1 MKKSKKLLSG
11 LLSLMMIFSSA
22 FIINAADTD
31 TVEKTVSLLDLSG
44 LSAGKISELPYG
56 VSDDSGMNTYAGTR
70 KIVEKNGEKVLR
82 QNFDA
87 EASKWNSSNEN
98 FADIATKTIG
108 LNVSIPSV
116 YAKYIKAIN
125 LDIENNTNNDKL
137 LYEFGIKT
145 GSYKSK
151 AGMTNSSFAGTDLS
165 KRVEAANLYKI
176 TGWYETHYGA
186 SYISNNTAYTYK
198 WSAEDI
204 AVATDIFL
212 WVSTPK
218 EGCSGKE
225 GYYFDIKDISITLK
239 GSADELETAEKAANA
254 NIERKISL
262 FDLSEFSVGDVSEL
276 PYGISNDSGM
286 NTYAGTRKIVEK
298 NGEKVLRQNF
308 DAEASKWNSS
318 NENFADIATKTI
330 GLNVSIP
337 SVYAKYIKAI
347 NLDIENNTNNDK
359 LLYEFGIKTGSYK
372 SKAGMTNSSFAGT
385 DLSKRVEAAN
395 LYKITGWYETHYGA
409 SYISN
414 NTAYTYKW
422 SAEDIAVATDIFLW
436 VSTPKEG
443 CSGKEGYYF
452 DIKDISITL
461 KGSRD
466 ELNAAEAAAA
476 EAWKTLYD
484 FEGYADGTNE
494 PGGVSSWY
502 GVSKVIEGSEYSASG
517 TKALK
522 FVNTAVDQYQ
532 DKSLEIPLNSY
543 VKRATGISL
552 WIYNTGKSETFKV
565 YLNDGS
571 NNIAQKQITVP
582 TGAYIKLRVDFNDM
596 NEINDKYNIWNIPNK
611 MSLTEEQIKSL
622 TRIILQPT
630 KNNTDPHPGFYI
642 DDIKYEQDAEHA
654 YSKTV
659 PLDKVTF
666 GTDTT
671 AAVEGDEIVFTPG
684 ETAVTAL
691 AKINVPEKFFAGASA
706 VTFNFTNNMA
716 SDFEIGAATK
726 GIRDVSTEINYWR
739 WGENW
744 DAFKTESGE
753 FSSTLAF
760 DGSTNKIIRSN
771 SDWFLYDGDKGWIS
785 GVSTP
790 ASGSEKATMTSLELR
805 IYAFA
810 GTEGTLTLNS
820 ITVTYAGNSVKAAA
834 EIENGSVSI
843 ERANVFAGDKAGFI
857 LKPNDSYIYKPG
869 SLKITGTDGS
879 EIKVEREGFR
889 KTNIGY
895 YYAFDMPD
903 ADITISAEFVLMQ
916 PVTISAEANE
926 TDKSL
931 KFDLTA
937 ATKGGNKVVI
947 EDTECEIISVGAL
960 VTTDRALTDYGFE
973 WADLTRELAASS
985 HNIAA
990 VIDDIN
996 IGDEGSGLVYDKA
1009 HEFIRYNVIIKNLGE
1024 ESRSADFL
1032 VRAYIEYK
1040 NENGEKAIAYFDD
1053 TTYCYN
1059 EMLYGEY
1066 YNEAASF
1073 SKGISYSGPF
1083 EQKVSALSKS
1093 DKIFLQETFDE
1104 IAKKGFDSVRLPVD
1118 FSSNTSDTAPYAIDE
1133 TLLSYLDTVVK
1144 NTLRAGMTIIIDFHQ
1159 TCKLGNT
1166 SLYTDPDTV
1175 SPKYLAI
1182 WQQLAEHYKEYPD
1195 RVVFEAINEPGV
1207 NATTFTSA
1215 KLMELQEKVL
1225 EIVRKTSETR
1235 KLMVATGSNN
1245 SVRALENITQKF
1257 IDDKNVIA
1265 AVHCYWPMS
1274 FTHQG
1279 ANWIKNDDGT
1289 LKYPGGVEYTAAA
1302 KAEVESAIAKCKSFI
1317 EKSNMTLWLGEFG
1330 VYQRGGAAAEDVQ
1343 AYLSDFTKLCEEN
1356 KISWCYW
1363 EYNVG
1368 FGAYDESTGWRDNV
1382 LAGLGLGQ

>member
-31 TVEKTVSLLDLSG
+31 TVEKTISLLDLSG
-44 LSAGKISELPYG
+44 HSSGEISELPYG
-56 VSDDSGMNTYAGTR
+56 MASINAKDIKDNYTGSRHIATVDG
-70 KIVEKNGEKVLR
+70 KKVLR
-82 QNFDA
+82 QNFDVK
-87 EASKWNSSNEN
+87 ASA
-98 FADIATKTIG
+98 FT
-108 LNVSIPSV
+108 
-116 YAKYIKAIN
+116 
-125 LDIENNTNNDKL
+125 TNNLSETGNGKIALAVNVPSTYLPYLEYISLDYNNATNSNL
-137 LYEFGIKT
+137 RFEFGIYNGTNYSKKT
-145 GSYKSK
+145 DVNNRLEGNVKYSP
-151 AGMTNSSFAGTDLS
+151 L
-165 KRVEAANLYKI
+165 NLYKV
-176 TGWYETHYGA
+176 GEWG
-186 SYISNNTAYTYK
+186 
-198 WSAEDI
+198 
-204 AVATDIFL
+204 AVAWMDKNSAVKWKKEDLSTVKQLFL
-212 WVSTPK
+212 IVSTP
-218 EGCSGKE
+218 ESGCNGTE
-225 GYYFDIKDISITLK
+225 GYYLDIKDIAITVK
-239 GSADELETAEKAANA
+239 GSRDELNAAEKAANA

-262 FDLSEFSVGDVSEL
+262 FDLSGLSVGEVSSL
-276 PYGISNDSGM
+276 PDGVNSWSSRD
-286 NTYAGTRKIVEK
+286 TYTGTREITEV
-298 NGEKVLRQNF
+298 GGRKVLRQNF
-308 DAEASKWNSS
+308 DVATDSWSGGNL
-318 NENFADIATKTI
+318 ADTKGGKLALT
-330 GLNVSIP
+330 VDVP
-337 SVYAKYIKAI
+337 SAYLPYLEYI
-347 NLDIENNTNNDK
+347 NLDYTTTASSRLK
-359 LLYEFGIKTGSYK
+359 YEFGMTDGESY
-372 SKAGMTNSSFAGT
+372 SKLYQTN
-385 DLSKRVEAAN
+385 DELAAAVSTVKHDPLN
-395 LYKITGWYETHYGA
+395 LYKIGGWNIDNWG
-409 SYISN
+409 SGDV
-414 NTAYTYKW
+414 KW
-422 SAEDIAVATDIFLW
+422 TKEELLTVKQLFLI
-436 VSTPKEG
+436 VSTPESG
-443 CSGKEGYYF
+443 CNGTEGYYL
-452 DIKDISITL
+452 DIKDIAITV

-494 PGGVSSWY
+494 LGGVSAS
-502 GVSKVIEGSEYSASG
+502 GAVSKVIEGSEYSASG
-517 TKALK
+517 TKALNY
-522 FVNTAVDQYQ
+522 VNTAVKEYE

-543 VKRATGISL
+543 VKRATGVSL
-552 WIYNTGKSETFKV
+552 WIYNTGKSEKFKV

-571 NNIAQKQITVP
+571 NDIAQKQFTVP

-596 NEINDKYNIWNIPNK
+596 NELNDKYNTWDTPNK
-611 MSLTEEQIKSL
+611 KSLTEEQIKSL

-642 DDIKYEQDAEHA
+642 DDVKYEQDAEHT

-659 PLDKVTF
+659 PLDNVTF

-671 AAVEGDEIVFTPG
+671 AAVEDDKIVFTPG

-706 VTFNFTNNMA
+706 VTFNFTNTIA
-716 SDFEIGAATK
+716 SEVKVGALVNGTNDEGK
-726 GIRDVSTEINYWR
+726 SGFYWK
-739 WGENW
+739 WGENK
-744 DAFKTESGE
+744 DAFKISANAENAA
-753 FSSTLAF
+753 STLRF
-760 DGSTNKIIRSN
+760 DGTQKIFESNDGWWIENWCGFATN
-771 SDWFLYDGDKGWIS
+771 
-785 GVSTP
+785 P
-790 ASGSEKATMTSLELR
+790 PSGSEKATITSLDLR
-805 IYAFA
+805 IFDFA

-820 ITVTYAGNSVKAAA
+820 ITVAYAGNSVKAAA
-834 EIENGSVSI
+834 KIENGSVSI
-843 ERANVFAGDKAGFI
+843 ERANVFAGDRAGFT
-857 LKPNDSYIYKPG
+857 LLPEDGYIYKSG
-869 SLKITGTDGS
+869 SLKIAGADGS
-879 EIKVEREGFR
+879 EIKVERDGFR

-895 YYAFDMPD
+895 YYTFDMPD
-903 ADITISAEFVLMQ
+903 ADITISAEFIPAKTVI
-916 PVTISAEANE
+916 ISAEANE

-947 EDTECEIISVGAL
+947 EGTEREIISVGAL
-960 VTTDRALTDYGFE
+960 VTTDQALTDYGFE
-973 WADLTRELAASS
+973 WADLTRELGASS
-985 HNIAA
+985 HRIAA

-996 IGDEGSGLVYDKA
+996 IGNEGSGLVYDKA
-1009 HEFIRYNVIIKNLGE
+1009 HEFIRYNVIIKNLSE
-1024 ESRSADFL
+1024 ESRNADFL

-1059 EMLYGEY
+1059 EMLYGGY

-1093 DKIFLQETFDE
+1093 NKIFLQETFDD
-1104 IAKKGFDSVRLPVD
+1104 IAAQGFDSVRLPVD

-1144 NTLRAGMTIIIDFHQ
+1144 NTLRAGMTIIVDFHQ
-1159 TCKLGNT
+1159 ACRLGDT

-1207 NATTFTSA
+1207 NTTTFTSA

-1245 SVRALENITQKF
+1245 SVRAIENITQNL
-1257 IDDKNVIA
+1257 INDKNVIA

-1289 LKYPGGVEYTAAA
+1289 LKYPGGVKYTDEA
-1302 KAEVESAIAKCKSFI
+1302 KAEVESAIKICKDFS
-1317 EKSNMTLWLGEFG
+1317 EKNNMAVWLGEFG
-1330 VYQRGGAAAEDVQ
+1330 VYQGGGAAAEDVQ
-1343 AYLSDFTKLCEEN
+1343 AYLSDFTKLCGES

-1368 FGAYDESTGWRDNV
+1368 FSAYDESTGWRGNV

>member
-44 LSAGKISELPYG
+44 LSAGEISELP
-56 VSDDSGMNTYAGTR
+56 DGMASINVKDIKDNYTGSRYIAEVDG
-70 KIVEKNGEKVLR
+70 KKVLR
-82 QNFDA
+82 QKFDVEA
-87 EASKWNSSNEN
+87 SAFTTNNLSATGNGKLALAVNVPSAYLPYLEYISLDYNNATNSNLRFEFGIYNGTNYSKKTDVNDRLEGTVKYSPLNLYKVSEWGAVAWMNKSTASKWTE
-98 FADIATKTIG
+98 
-108 LNVSIPSV
+108 
-116 YAKYIKAIN
+116 
-125 LDIENNTNNDKL
+125 EEL
-137 LYEFGIKT
+137 LTVKQ
-145 GSYKSK
+145 
-151 AGMTNSSFAGTDLS
+151 L
-165 KRVEAANLYKI
+165 
-176 TGWYETHYGA
+176 
-186 SYISNNTAYTYK
+186 
-198 WSAEDI
+198 
-204 AVATDIFL
+204 FL
-212 WVSTPK
+212 IVSTP
-218 EGCSGKE
+218 ESGCDGTE
-225 GYYFDIKDISITLK
+225 GYYLDIKDIAITVK
-239 GSADELETAEKAANA
+239 GSADELEAAEK
-254 NIERKISL
+254 
-262 FDLSEFSVGDVSEL
+262 
-276 PYGISNDSGM
+276 
-286 NTYAGTRKIVEK
+286 
-298 NGEKVLRQNF
+298 
-308 DAEASKWNSS
+308 
-318 NENFADIATKTI
+318 
-330 GLNVSIP
+330 
-337 SVYAKYIKAI
+337 
-347 NLDIENNTNNDK
+347 
-359 LLYEFGIKTGSYK
+359 
-372 SKAGMTNSSFAGT
+372 
-385 DLSKRVEAAN
+385 
-395 LYKITGWYETHYGA
+395 
-409 SYISN
+409 
-414 NTAYTYKW
+414 
-422 SAEDIAVATDIFLW
+422 
-436 VSTPKEG
+436 
-443 CSGKEGYYF
+443 
-452 DIKDISITL
+452 
-461 KGSRD
+461 
-466 ELNAAEAAAA
+466 AAA

-484 FEGYADGTNE
+484 FEGYADGSSVM
-494 PGGVSSWY
+494 GGN
-502 GVSKVIEGSEYSASG
+502 VIENSEYAASG
-517 TKALK
+517 TNALK
-522 FVNTAVDQYQ
+522 FVNTSTSAWG
-532 DKSLEIPLNSY
+532 DKDLWIPLDSY
-543 VKRATGISL
+543 VKKATGISF
-552 WIYNTGKSETFKV
+552 WIYNDGETAVSLKIRINNAEKTEGFAQAVFSAPAKKYAKCFINFK
-565 YLNDGS
+565 DCGE
-571 NNIAQKQITVP
+571 K
-582 TGAYIKLRVDFNDM
+582 G
-596 NEINDKYNIWNIPNK
+596 DKYSSNATSGKILSADEISSITNIIITPRFTHNK
-611 MSLTEEQIKSL
+611 NWT
-622 TRIILQPT
+622 
-630 KNNTDPHPGFYI
+630 FYF
-642 DDIKYEQDAEHA
+642 DDVKYEQDAEHA

-659 PLDKVTF
+659 PITADNVELTGAASMVIEDGKIIYTP
-666 GTDTT
+666 TKSETT
-671 AAVEGDEIVFTPG
+671 
-684 ETAVTAL
+684 ETNCEKRVADNEAVT
-691 AKINVPEKFFAGASA
+691 KIGIDSGFFAGAYNVVFN
-706 VTFNFTNNMA
+706 VTNELGVKTAYGVLLRGKNDNGSNTCWKWGAKWFTETPNTGITTETVRSFDGGSGDRTNFFDAGSGDYYYTNNNA
-716 SDFEIGAATK
+716 YRKVNDIPTP
-726 GIRDVSTEINYWR
+726 TEKNSITTLEFRLSNF
-739 WGENW
+739 WG
-744 DAFKTESGE
+744 T
-753 FSSTLAF
+753 
-760 DGSTNKIIRSN
+760 
-771 SDWFLYDGDKGWIS
+771 
-785 GVSTP
+785 
-790 ASGSEKATMTSLELR
+790 
-805 IYAFA
+805 
-810 GTEGTLTLNS
+810 GTFTLNS

-843 ERANVFAGDKAGFI
+843 ERAKTFTGDRAGFT
-857 LKPNDSYIYKPG
+857 LLPEDGYIYNPG
-869 SLKITGTDGS
+869 SLKIAGADGS
-879 EIKVEREGFR
+879 EIKVERDGFR

-895 YYAFDMPD
+895 YYAFDMPETD
-903 ADITISAEFVLMQ
+903 VTVSAEFIAAKTVI
-916 PVTISAEANE
+916 ISAEANE

-947 EDTECEIISVGAL
+947 EGTEREIISVGAL

-973 WADLTRELAASS
+973 WADLTRELAASN

-1073 SKGISYSGPF
+1073 SKGISYSNPF

-1093 DKIFLQETFDE
+1093 DKIFLQETFDD
-1104 IAKKGFDSVRLPVD
+1104 IAAQGFDSVRLPVD

-1159 TCKLGNT
+1159 ACRLGDT

-1215 KLMELQEKVL
+1215 RLMELQEKVL
-1225 EIVRKTSETR
+1225 EIVRKTGETR

-1245 SVRALENITQKF
+1245 SVRALENITQKL

-1302 KAEVESAIAKCKSFI
+1302 KAEVESAIAACKSFV

>member
-44 LSAGKISELPYG
+44 LSAGEISELPDGMAGFSASSIDNNYTG
-56 VSDDSGMNTYAGTR
+56 TKEIVTDESGN
-70 KIVEKNGEKVLR
+70 KIFR
-82 QNFDA
+82 QNFNVA
-87 EASKWNSSNEN
+87 AAAASNAKANQIYQGTKQTVA
-98 FADIATKTIG
+98 FTLDIPA
-108 LNVSIPSV
+108 V
-116 YAKYIKAIN
+116 YAPYISTVN
-125 LDIENNTNNDKL
+125 LDITNTSESNL
-137 LYEFGIKT
+137 VYEFGITDGTTYSKRDGVNSVLAANTSASLKQNPKALYKVEAKT
-145 GSYKSK
+145 IAWYCDKSK
-151 AGMTNSSFAGTDLS
+151 LS
-165 KRVEAANLYKI
+165 K
-176 TGWYETHYGA
+176 W
-186 SYISNNTAYTYK
+186 
-198 WSAEDI
+198 EDI
-204 AVATDIFL
+204 GGIKKLFFAFT
-212 WVSTPK
+212 TPMA
-218 EGCSGKE
+218 GCDGTE
-225 GYYFDIKDISITLK
+225 GYYLDIKNIAITVK
-239 GSADELETAEKAANA
+239 GSADELEAAEK
-254 NIERKISL
+254 
-262 FDLSEFSVGDVSEL
+262 
-276 PYGISNDSGM
+276 
-286 NTYAGTRKIVEK
+286 
-298 NGEKVLRQNF
+298 
-308 DAEASKWNSS
+308 
-318 NENFADIATKTI
+318 
-330 GLNVSIP
+330 
-337 SVYAKYIKAI
+337 
-347 NLDIENNTNNDK
+347 
-359 LLYEFGIKTGSYK
+359 
-372 SKAGMTNSSFAGT
+372 
-385 DLSKRVEAAN
+385 
-395 LYKITGWYETHYGA
+395 
-409 SYISN
+409 
-414 NTAYTYKW
+414 
-422 SAEDIAVATDIFLW
+422 
-436 VSTPKEG
+436 
-443 CSGKEGYYF
+443 
-452 DIKDISITL
+452 
-461 KGSRD
+461 
-466 ELNAAEAAAA
+466 AAA
-476 EAWKTLYD
+476 EAWKALYD
-484 FEGYADGTNE
+484 FEGYADGSSVM
-494 PGGVSSWY
+494 GGN
-502 GVSKVIEGSEYSASG
+502 VIENSEYAAGG
-517 TKALK
+517 TNALK
-522 FVNTAVDQYQ
+522 FVNTSTNAYG
-532 DKSLEIPLNSY
+532 DKDLWIPLDSY
-543 VKRATGISL
+543 VKKATGISF
-552 WIYNTGKSETFKV
+552 WIYNDGETAVSLKIRINNAENKEGFAQAVFSAPAKKYAKCFINFKNCGEKGDK
-565 YLNDGS
+565 YGS
-571 NNIAQKQITVP
+571 NVTSGKILSADEISSITNIIITP
-582 TGAYIKLRVDFNDM
+582 RFTHG
-596 NEINDKYNIWNIPNK
+596 
-611 MSLTEEQIKSL
+611 
-622 TRIILQPT
+622 
-630 KNNTDPHPGFYI
+630 KNWTFYF
-642 DDIKYEQDAEHA
+642 DDIKYEQDAEHT

-659 PLDKVTF
+659 PLDNVTF
-666 GTDTT
+666 DTNTT
-671 AAVEGDEIVFTPG
+671 AAVEDDKIVFTPG

-706 VTFNFTNNMA
+706 VTFNFTNTIQSA
-716 SDFEIGAATK
+716 FQIGALVNGTNDEGK
-726 GIRDVSTEINYWR
+726 SGFYWK
-739 WGENW
+739 WGENK
-744 DAFKTESGE
+744 DAFKVSANAENAA
-753 FSSTLAF
+753 STLRF
-760 DGSTNKIIRSN
+760 DGTQKIFESN
-771 SDWFLYDGDKGWIS
+771 NGYYITAWYGGASN
-785 GVSTP
+785 P
-790 ASGSEKATMTSLELR
+790 PSGSEKATITSLDLR
-805 IYAFA
+805 IFGFA

-820 ITVTYAGNSVKAAA
+820 ITVAYAGNTVKAAA

-843 ERANVFAGDKAGFI
+843 ERANVFAGDRAGFT
-857 LKPNDSYIYKPG
+857 LLPEDGYIYKPG
-869 SLKITGTDGS
+869 SLKIAGADGS

-895 YYAFDMPD
+895 YYAFDMPETD
-903 ADITISAEFVLMQ
+903 VTVSAEFI
-916 PVTISAEANE
+916 PAETVTISAEANE

-931 KFDLTA
+931 KFDLTVA
-937 ATKGGNKVVI
+937 AKGGDKVVI
-947 EDTECEIISVGAL
+947 EDTEREIISVGAL
-960 VTTDRALTDYGFE
+960 VTTDQALTDYGFE

-996 IGDEGSGLVYDKA
+996 IGNEGSGLVYDKA

-1093 DKIFLQETFDE
+1093 DKIFLQETFDD
-1104 IAKKGFDSVRLPVD
+1104 IAAQGFDSVRLPVD
-1118 FSSNTSDTAPYAIDE
+1118 FSSNTSDTAPYAIDK

-1159 TCKLGNT
+1159 ACKLGNT

-1207 NATTFTSA
+1207 NTTTFTSA
-1215 KLMELQEKVL
+1215 RLMELQEKVL

-1245 SVRALENITQKF
+1245 SVRALENITQKL

-1279 ANWIKNDDGT
+1279 ASWIKNDDGT

-1302 KAEVESAIAKCKSFI
+1302 KAEVESAIAACKSFI

-1343 AYLSDFTKLCEEN
+1343 AYLSDFTKLCEES

>member
-44 LSAGKISELPYG
+44 LSAGEISELPYG
-56 VSDDSGMNTYAGTR
+56 MASINAKDIKDNYTGSRYIAEIDG
-70 KIVEKNGEKVLR
+70 KKVLR
-82 QNFDA
+82 QNFDVEA
-87 EASKWNSSNEN
+87 SAFTTNNLSETGNGKLALAVNVPSAYLPYLEYISLDYNNATNSNLRFEFGIYNGTNYSKKTDVNDRLEGTVKYSPLNLYKVSEWGAVAWMNKSTASKW
-98 FADIATKTIG
+98 TK
-108 LNVSIPSV
+108 
-116 YAKYIKAIN
+116 
-125 LDIENNTNNDKL
+125 E
-137 LYEFGIKT
+137 E
-145 GSYKSK
+145 
-151 AGMTNSSFAGTDLS
+151 LS
-165 KRVEAANLYKI
+165 TVKQL
-176 TGWYETHYGA
+176 
-186 SYISNNTAYTYK
+186 
-198 WSAEDI
+198 
-204 AVATDIFL
+204 FL
-212 WVSTPK
+212 IVSTP
-218 EGCSGKE
+218 ESGCDGTE
-225 GYYFDIKDISITLK
+225 GYYLDIKDIAIT
-239 GSADELETAEKAANA
+239 
-254 NIERKISL
+254 I
-262 FDLSEFSVGDVSEL
+262 
-276 PYGISNDSGM
+276 
-286 NTYAGTRKIVEK
+286 
-298 NGEKVLRQNF
+298 
-308 DAEASKWNSS
+308 
-318 NENFADIATKTI
+318 
-330 GLNVSIP
+330 
-337 SVYAKYIKAI
+337 
-347 NLDIENNTNNDK
+347 
-359 LLYEFGIKTGSYK
+359 
-372 SKAGMTNSSFAGT
+372 
-385 DLSKRVEAAN
+385 
-395 LYKITGWYETHYGA
+395 
-409 SYISN
+409 
-414 NTAYTYKW
+414 
-422 SAEDIAVATDIFLW
+422 
-436 VSTPKEG
+436 
-443 CSGKEGYYF
+443 
-452 DIKDISITL
+452 

-494 PGGVSSWY
+494 PGGVSAS
-502 GVSKVIEGSEYSASG
+502 GAVSKVIEGSEYSASG
-517 TKALK
+517 TKALNY
-522 FVNTAVDQYQ
+522 VNTAVKEYE
-532 DKSLEIPLNSY
+532 DKSLAIPLNSY
-543 VKRATGISL
+543 VKRATGVSL
-552 WIYNTGKSETFKV
+552 WIYNTGKSEKFKV

-571 NNIAQKQITVP
+571 NNIAQKQFTVP

-596 NEINDKYNIWNIPNK
+596 NELNDKYNTWDTPNK
-611 MSLTEEQIKSL
+611 KSLTEEQIKSL

-630 KNNTDPHPGFYI
+630 KNNKESHPGFYI
-642 DDIKYEQDAEHA
+642 DDVKYEQDAEHT

-659 PLDKVTF
+659 LLDNVTF

-671 AAVEGDEIVFTPG
+671 AAVEDDKIVFTPG

-706 VTFNFTNNMA
+706 VTFNFTNTIA
-716 SDFEIGAATK
+716 SEFKVGALVNGTNDEGK
-726 GIRDVSTEINYWR
+726 SGFYWK
-739 WGENW
+739 WGENK
-744 DAFKTESGE
+744 DAFMISANTESAA
-753 FSSTLAF
+753 STRHF
-760 DGSTNKIIRSN
+760 DGSTQRIFESN
-771 SDWFLYDGDKGWIS
+771 DGWWI
-785 GVSTP
+785 GNWCGFANNP
-790 ASGSEKATMTSLELR
+790 PSGSEKAAITSLDLR
-805 IYAFA
+805 IFDFA

-820 ITVTYAGNSVKAAA
+820 ITVAYAGNSVKAAA
-834 EIENGSVSI
+834 EMENGSVSI
-843 ERANVFAGDKAGFI
+843 ERANVFAGDRAGFT
-857 LKPNDSYIYKPG
+857 LLPGDGYIYKSG
-869 SLKITGTDGS
+869 SLKIAGADGS
-879 EIKVEREGFR
+879 EIGVERDGFR

-895 YYAFDMPD
+895 YYAFDMPETD
-903 ADITISAEFVLMQ
+903 VTVSAEFI
-916 PVTISAEANE
+916 PAETVTISAEANE

-931 KFDLTA
+931 KFDLTVA
-937 ATKGGNKVVI
+937 AKGGNKVVI
-947 EDTECEIISVGAL
+947 EDTEREIISVGAL

-1009 HEFIRYNVIIKNLGE
+1009 HEFIRYNVIIKNLSE
-1024 ESRSADFL
+1024 ESRNADFL

-1093 DKIFLQETFDE
+1093 DKIFLQETFDD
-1104 IAKKGFDSVRLPVD
+1104 IAAQGFDSVRLPVD
-1118 FSSNTSDTAPYAIDE
+1118 FSSNTSDAAPYAIDE

-1144 NTLRAGMTIIIDFHQ
+1144 NTLRAGMTIIVDFHQ
-1159 TCKLGNT
+1159 ACMLGDT
-1166 SLYTDPDTV
+1166 SLYDAPDTV

-1207 NATTFTSA
+1207 NTTTFTSA

-1245 SVRALENITQKF
+1245 SVRQIENITQNL
-1257 IDDKNVIA
+1257 INDKNVIA

-1289 LKYPGGVEYTAAA
+1289 LKYPGGVKYTAAA
-1302 KAEVESAIAKCKSFI
+1302 KAEVESAIKICKDFS
-1317 EKSNMTLWLGEFG
+1317 EKNNMAVWLGEFG
-1330 VYQRGGAAAEDVQ
+1330 VYQGGGAAAEDVQ
-1343 AYLSDFTKLCEEN
+1343 AYLSDFTKLCKDN